1 MKKGKLIIVEGPDF
15 CGKSTQLDFLKNN
28 EISSKLIF
36 TREPGSY
43 LPKSKEECEKLRSL
57 VLNNKY
63 SLENEAAIFAR
74 SRYIHTKEIIELL
87 EQGHNVI
94 SDRYIVSSLAYQGYA
109 QSLGAQKVLDINK
122 ATLELLDDAGIT
134 IECIKF
140 TIEEKEWRERKTKRL
155 KQESA
160 DVIEEKDIC
169 ESILDFFTDENIFY
183 ACTHKLNMNVY
194 EVDATGSVYEVY
206 NQLISTI
213 ETILEY

>member
-15 CGKSTQLDFLKNN
+15 CGKSTQLNMLKEQKIGSN
-28 EISSKLIF
+28 LIF

-43 LPKSKEECEKLRSL
+43 LPKSKEECERLRAL

-63 SLENEAAIFAR
+63 SLEDEAAIFAK

-87 EQGHNVI
+87 EQGYNVI

-122 ATLELLDDAGIT
+122 ATLEMLNNEGIT
-134 IECIKF
+134 IECVKF
-140 TIEEKEWRERKTKRL
+140 TIEEKEWRKRKAKRL
-155 KQESA
+155 AQESA

-169 ESILDFFTDENIFY
+169 ESILTFFTDENVFY

-194 EVDATGSVYEVY
+194 EVDATGDRYEVQ
-206 NQLISTI
+206 NQFINII
-213 ETILEY
+213 ESILKY